1 MPSIEQQVELV
12 KTLVTGIRS
21 NAAALSPEQLASP
34 SACADWQVQDVL
46 SHLIGG
52 AERQADS
59 MRRGRAGDSGPAP
72 GFTPMDSTAMSSTN
86 AQRDIQRREQL
97 GDGLL
102 LAYDTAYA
110 SLQEQIDALGPNDW
124 ETPCWHLRRGAISA
138 ADYLELRIQELA
150 IHDWDMRHGLEDSP
164 QLNADCVSTLLS
176 ATPKWLGMCFRPG
189 EKLDAPVVYEFDLAP
204 PYETSII
211 VRVAGRQLRLPGG
224 RRSPRPLDGL
234 RRGPGLPAV
243 HLRAHHRPGGHR
255 RQRVRHHGRPG
266 PAGPLRGLVPGSIES
281 VELGMRN
288 GK

>member
-12 KTLVTGIRS
+12 KTLVNGIRGNTAS
-21 NAAALSPEQLASP
+21 LTAEQLARP
-34 SACADWQVQDVL
+34 SACAGWQVQDVL

-72 GFTPMDSTAMSSTN
+72 GFTPMDSSAMSATN

-97 GDGLL
+97 GAGLL
-102 LAYDTAYA
+102 SAFDAAYA
-110 SLQEQIDALGPNDW
+110 GLQEQIDGLGPNDW

-204 PYETSII
+204 PHETSII
-211 VRVAGRQLRLPGG
+211 VRVQGDGFDFPAQGETPHRWTVCAEAPAFLLFIYGRITG
-224 RRSPRPLDGL
+224 REAIAANEFAITGDPDLLD
-234 RRGPGLPAV
+234 RFEAWFRGV
-243 HLRAHHRPGGHR
+243 
-255 RQRVRHHGRPG
+255 
-266 PAGPLRGLVPGSIES
+266 
-281 VELGMRN
+281 
-288 GK
+288 

>member
-1 MPSIEQQVELV
+1 MPSIEQQIELV
-12 KTLVTGIRS
+12 KTLVNDIHSRV
-21 NAAALSPEQLASP
+21 AALSPEQLALP

-52 AERQADS
+52 AERQTDS

-72 GFTPMDSTAMSSTN
+72 GFTPADSTTMSVNN

-102 LAYDTAYA
+102 SAFDTAYA
-110 SLQEQIDALGPNDW
+110 SLQEQIDGLGPDDW

-204 PYETSII
+204 PYETSIL
-211 VRVAGRQLRLPGG
+211 VRVQGDRFDFPAEDEAPDRRTVCGEAPTFLLFIYGRITG
-224 RRSPRPLDGL
+224 REAIAANEFAITGDLALLDQFEAWF
-234 RRGPGLPAV
+234 RGV
-243 HLRAHHRPGGHR
+243 
-255 RQRVRHHGRPG
+255 
-266 PAGPLRGLVPGSIES
+266 
-281 VELGMRN
+281 
-288 GK
+288 